1 MSKAKFSPTR
11 AQALAM
17 EFTGA
22 DLIISA
28 GAGSGKTA
36 TLTKRITKKVTENG
50 EDIARKLVVTFT
62 KDAAGEL
69 RSRIS
74 SAFTEILKRLVRTK
88 EGAERRLT
96 VWII

>member
-11 AQALAM
+11 AQTLAM

-69 RSRIS
+69 PN
-74 SAFTEILKRLVRTK
+74 T
-88 EGAERRLT
+88 
-96 VWII
+96 